1 MMSLT
6 GKQIITR
13 HVLLNISK
21 SKDNQI
27 TWEIF
32 FLKTRGQN
40 LVQKLVPDLN
50 QNSAY
55 LFINSLKC
63 YTVCF
68 YCMAKL
74 RSTKRY
80 WHYCT
85 EHCFYSIQ
93 IFFWKTNTGPKL
105 VSLPHFLHNIWRKV
119 FVTLYPINCPNLILW
134 LRLALEILSK
144 MCIVI
149 TCFPVFDAIKFE
161 NILCFITSHF
171 LHQLLKG

>member
-1 MMSLT
+1 MMKSIFYFTLKAHLVLQIFIFLSWPFWSYRKTTWSERKLRLISKFMMSLT

-80 WHYCT
+80 WH
-85 EHCFYSIQ
+85 
-93 IFFWKTNTGPKL
+93 
-105 VSLPHFLHNIWRKV
+105 
-119 FVTLYPINCPNLILW
+119 
-134 LRLALEILSK
+134 
-144 MCIVI
+144 
-149 TCFPVFDAIKFE
+149 
-161 NILCFITSHF
+161 
-171 LHQLLKG
+171 